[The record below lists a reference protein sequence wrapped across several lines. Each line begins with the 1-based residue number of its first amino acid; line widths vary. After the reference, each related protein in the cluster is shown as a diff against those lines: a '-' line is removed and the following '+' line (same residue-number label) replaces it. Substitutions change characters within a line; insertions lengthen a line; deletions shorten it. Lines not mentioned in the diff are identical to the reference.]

1 MKIHHHDHNK
11 QTTKL
16 ANLKIGSGQKIFTN
30 LKEGASKKSP
40 LRKRQLVDENQAKD
54 LEHLRR
60 ALFFPNC
67 EGIITLI
74 LASVTTTRSN
84 YLIKF

>member
-1 MKIHHHDHNK
+1 MRIHHHDHNK

-74 LASVTTTRSN
+74 LAPLTTTRSN